1 MFLYSFIMACL
12 PKEPSFL
19 AVKIGTFVAATGAFI
34 DLTSNFSTYLDIF
47 EAHNLLH
54 NILFVI
60 GGIFLIAGFIFSLFN
75 SYKQK
80 LSLKAFIS
88 SYKGINL
95 NTTFEAFL
103 EKLLESLIS
112 SIPSAK
118 KGSVIVREE
127 DHYSFKAAKGY
138 DIEKLK
144 SIRIGLDEFPD
155 LHLKEVALIKK
166 IQKRFDRFP
175 NEIFQKLLEVQDVN
189 IKSTIVIPAKESEV
203 VFYIDFEQSIPE
215 VRGIYG
221 DLLESM
227 RIFISSLIEKYGMY
241 QQLRN
246 IYDKDPLTQT
256 YSRAGIETILKNIE
270 RNPKGNSLVII
281 DIDEFKKVNDLYGHQ
296 VGDEFLRFF
305 VEELRKRLRS
315 SDKIIRFGGD
325 EFLILM
331 ENCDLSD
338 AVKKM
343 EFASE
348 DIKKTK
354 FFVRESNVLLPVSF
368 SYGISYIQSKDQ
380 FDKAV
385 SKADKKLYEMKIY
398 KKHLMNREQSDE
410 V

>member
-1 MFLYSFIMACL
+1 
-12 PKEPSFL
+12 
-19 AVKIGTFVAATGAFI
+19 
-34 DLTSNFSTYLDIF
+34 
-47 EAHNLLH
+47 
-54 NILFVI
+54 
-60 GGIFLIAGFIFSLFN
+60 
-75 SYKQK
+75 
-80 LSLKAFIS
+80 
-88 SYKGINL
+88 
-95 NTTFEAFL
+95 
-103 EKLLESLIS
+103 
-112 SIPSAK
+112 
-118 KGSVIVREE
+118 
-127 DHYSFKAAKGY
+127 
-138 DIEKLK
+138 
-144 SIRIGLDEFPD
+144 
-155 LHLKEVALIKK
+155 
-166 IQKRFDRFP
+166 
-175 NEIFQKLLEVQDVN
+175 
-189 IKSTIVIPAKESEV
+189 
-203 VFYIDFEQSIPE
+203 
-215 VRGIYG
+215 
-221 DLLESM
+221 
-227 RIFISSLIEKYGMY
+227 
-241 QQLRN
+241 
-246 IYDKDPLTQT
+246 PLTQT